1 MKTHPA
7 STFGS
12 KENPMNNRIYFRELF
27 TAIAAYAL
35 ALFASISLVNSNNDA
50 WWRYIVTLIP
60 MIPAVFVLRA
70 VIRQLSRMD
79 ELQRNIQLE
88 ALAFAFGATA
98 ILTFSYG
105 FLERVGLPELSM
117 FLVWPVMAV
126 LWVIGLSIANRKYQ

>member
-1 MKTHPA
+1 
-7 STFGS
+7 
-12 KENPMNNRIYFRELF
+12 MNTRLYFRELF

-35 ALFASISLVNSNNDA
+35 TLFASISLVNANNTV
-50 WWRYIVTLIP
+50 WWRYIVVLIP
-60 MIPAVFVLRA
+60 MVPAVFVLRA
-70 VIRQLSRMD
+70 VIRQLARMD

-117 FLVWPVMAV
+117 FFVWPVMAV
-126 LWVIGLSIANRKYQ
+126 FWIIGLGIANRKYQ

>member
-1 MKTHPA
+1 
-7 STFGS
+7 
-12 KENPMNNRIYFRELF
+12 MNNRTYFRELF
-27 TAIAAYAL
+27 IAIAAYVF

-50 WWRYIVTLIP
+50 WWRYIAALIP

-70 VIRQLSRMD
+70 VIRQLARMD

-117 FLVWPVMAV
+117 FFVWPVMAI
-126 LWVIGLSIANRKYQ
+126 LWTIGLAVANRKYQ

>member
-1 MKTHPA
+1 M
-7 STFGS
+7 S
-12 KENPMNNRIYFRELF
+12 NRIYFREFF
-27 TAIAAYAL
+27 TAIAAYIL
-35 ALFASISLVNSNNDA
+35 TLFISINLINTNNAA
-50 WWRYIVTLIP
+50 WWRYIIALLP

-70 VIRQLSRMD
+70 VIRQLARMD

-117 FLVWPVMAV
+117 FFVWPVMAV
-126 LWVIGLSIANRKYQ
+126 LWIIGLAIANRKYQ